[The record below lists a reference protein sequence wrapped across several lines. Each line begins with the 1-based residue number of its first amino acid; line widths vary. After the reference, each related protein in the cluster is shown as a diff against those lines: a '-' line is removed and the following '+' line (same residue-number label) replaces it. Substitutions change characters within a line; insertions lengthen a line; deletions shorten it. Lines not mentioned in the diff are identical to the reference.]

1 MPHGHRGRVVTVME
15 LSIGLPDGLLMSA
28 GDGTELTLY
37 EADHTTVRRRIN
49 CSVLEGARIADIV
62 WSHKLS
68 AVVAAVPDKNQ
79 LFRWDPYTD
88 SLQEYGGT
96 GEPGRRDG
104 KIAQAKFAA
113 TVSITEAGDGKLWLV
128 DKDSSA
134 LRYIVID
141 TDRPDGDPHVVT
153 VIGRHGAGYQDGP
166 AADAKLAH
174 PEDLQILYDGSVVV
188 ADTGNDAI
196 RHLDPTAGQV
206 FTIYGGPEQEGDD
219 LDDDVVLQAPAR
231 VTVAD
236 SHLWVEDANGR
247 HLLEPRYV

>member
-88 SLQEYGGT
+88 ALQEYGGT

-104 KIAQAKFAA
+104 K
-113 TVSITEAGDGKLWLV
+113 
-128 DKDSSA
+128 
-134 LRYIVID
+134 
-141 TDRPDGDPHVVT
+141 DR
-153 VIGRHGAGYQDGP
+153 
-166 AADAKLAH
+166 K
-174 PEDLQILYDGSVVV
+174 SVV
-188 ADTGNDAI
+188 
-196 RHLDPTAGQV
+196 
-206 FTIYGGPEQEGDD
+206 
-219 LDDDVVLQAPAR
+219 
-231 VTVAD
+231 
-236 SHLWVEDANGR
+236 
-247 HLLEPRYV
+247 